1 MEITARSQSVGI
13 APRKIRLIVDAIR
26 KMSLDQALNTLST
39 INKRGTRVIYKT
51 LKSALANAKNLKRQ
65 NQENLFIKSIEVSGG
80 SFLKRF
86 KPSTRGRTHPYKKRT
101 SNIKIVLEEKNGTK
115 S

>member
-1 MEITARSQSVGI
+1 MEIVAKSQSVGI

-39 INKRGTRVIYKT
+39 VNKRGTRAIYKT
-51 LKSALANAKNLKRQ
+51 LKSALANARNLKMQ
-65 NQENLFIKSIEVSGG
+65 NQENLFIKSIEVSEG
-80 SFLKRF
+80 SFLKRAR
-86 KPSTRGRTHPYKKRT
+86 PSTRGRTHPYKKRT
-101 SNIKIVLEEKNGTK
+101 SHIKIVLEEKNGTK